1 MYKNPISIIYVAQS
15 LFLISIDRDQ
25 NTKRII
31 YSWYTACLTKGR
43 VLMAIVVQISRRVQ
57 APMFANVV

>member
-1 MYKNPISIIYVAQS
+1 MTQETKLLIYVAQA
-15 LFLISIDRDQ
+15 LFLISVDRNQ

-43 VLMAIVVQISRRVQ
+43 VHMAIVVQIGRRVQ
-57 APMFANVV
+57 APMFANVI